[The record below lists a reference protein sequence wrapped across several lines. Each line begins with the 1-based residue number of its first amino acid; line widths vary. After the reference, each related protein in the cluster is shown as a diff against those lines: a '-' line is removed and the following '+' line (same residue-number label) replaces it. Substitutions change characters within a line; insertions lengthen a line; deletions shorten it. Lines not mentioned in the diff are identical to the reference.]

1 MKTLIFTTALN
12 FLFTCSLVTA
22 QNNTIYMPPNI
33 KKAYEKGTRS
43 YDGAPGKNY
52 WVNKSDYIIKAE
64 VFPKES
70 KIVGTAK
77 IKFYNNSPDSLNTI
91 VIRLYQD
98 IMKKGMSRD
107 YRVSAED
114 INEGVILDT
123 VILNGIG
130 IDLNS
135 KAKAIR
141 TGTNLFLRDFSPK
154 IYSNSSADIEIKWS
168 VTIPK
173 ESRVRMGAYND
184 STLYV
189 AYWYPQVAVYDDID
203 GWDRQDYAGAVE
215 FYNDINNYEVDITAP
230 QNFIVWGTGL
240 YENLDEVLKP
250 HLVERYKEAW
260 ESDGLIRIINEEDLK
275 YGATLDKEKLT
286 WNLKAANVPDFTF
299 SLSSGYIWDG
309 ISAEIDDKGTR
320 VLTDAVYSPAAE
332 GFANVAIHAKASVE
346 YLSKEMPAV
355 PFPYPKITTFNG
367 EQAFGGGM
375 EAPMMTNNGVYPTES
390 GQLGV
395 TLHEIA
401 HTYFP
406 FYMGT
411 NERKY
416 AWMDEGWATYFTYDL
431 VAQTYPDVDEL
442 TANISNMGRE
452 MGAERD
458 LPTYSLSY
466 ATRGANLTFS
476 SYIKS
481 SVAYHFLKEALGKD
495 LFLKALHE
503 YINRWKGKHPIPYDF
518 FFTFDDVANEDL
530 SWFWNPWFM
539 EKRFPDLAVKS
550 ISQKGNNAKI
560 VVENIGG
567 VPVPVDLIVTYG
579 DKSTEPIKHTPS
591 VWKKGN
597 REFNIEHTSNKKIV
611 KIEVNTKTV
620 PDADKSNNYI
630 EVK

>member
-1 MKTLIFTTALN
+1 MKAGIFTTMVVLIFVSAY
-12 FLFTCSLVTA
+12 TTA
-22 QNNTIYMPPNI
+22 QNNSLYMAPNI
-33 KKAYEKGTRS
+33 KKAYEKGARS
-43 YDGAPGKNY
+43 FDGRPGKNY
-52 WVNKSDYIIKAE
+52 WVNKTDYIIKAE
-64 VFPKES
+64 VFPKERLI
-70 KIVGTAK
+70 KGTTNM
-77 IKFYNNSPDSLNTI
+77 KFYNNSPDSLSSL

-107 YRVSAED
+107 YRVNAED
-114 INEGVILDT
+114 ITDGVIIDT
-123 VILNGIG
+123 VIINGSG

-135 KAKAIR
+135 RAKSTR
-141 TGTNLFLRDFSPK
+141 NGTNLFLRELSPK
-154 IYSNSSADIEIKWS
+154 IYSNTSADIEIRWS

-173 ESRVRMGAYND
+173 ESRIRMGAYND

-189 AYWYPQVAVYDDID
+189 AYWYPQIAVYDDID

-215 FYNDINNYEVDITAP
+215 FYNDINNYEVEITAP
-230 QNFIVWGTGL
+230 KNFVVWGTGL
-240 YENLDEVLKP
+240 YKNLEEVLKP
-250 HLVERYKEAW
+250 HIIERYNEALD
-260 ESDGLIRIINEEDLK
+260 SDGLVRIINEEDLK
-275 YGATLDKEKLT
+275 TGPTLDKEKLT
-286 WNLKAANVPDFTF
+286 WKFKAENVPDFTF
-299 SLSSGYIWDG
+299 ALSSGYIWDG

-320 VLTDAVYSPAAE
+320 VLTDAVYPPSST
-332 GFANVAIHAKASVE
+332 GFANTAIHAKASVE

-375 EAPMMTNNGVYPTES
+375 ESPMMVNNGVYPTES

-401 HTYFP
+401 HSYFP

-431 VAQTYPDVDEL
+431 VTQTYPEDDEL
-442 TANISNMGRE
+442 ATNITNMGRE
-452 MGAERD
+452 MGSERD
-458 LPTYSLSY
+458 LPIYSLSY

-481 SVAYHFLKEALGKD
+481 SVAYHFLREALGHD

-518 FFTFDDVANEDL
+518 FFTFNDVAKEDL

-539 EKRFPDLAVKS
+539 NKHFPDLAIKS
-550 ISQKGNNAKI
+550 VRPKGNKTEI
-560 VVENIGG
+560 TVENMGG
-567 VPVPVDLIVTYG
+567 VPVPVNLNVTYD
-579 DKSTEPIKHTPS
+579 DKSTEAIKHNIS

-597 REFNIEHTSNKKIV
+597 REFKLEFSSNKKITKV
-611 KIEVNTKTV
+611 EVDTRAV

-630 EVK
+630 ETK

>member
-1 MKTLIFTTALN
+1 MKTRCFTLTLIL
-12 FLFTCSLVTA
+12 LFACTQLIAQHNSL
-22 QNNTIYMPPNI
+22 YMPPNI

-43 YDGAPGKNY
+43 FDGTPGKNY
-52 WVNKSDYIIKAE
+52 WVNKTDYKIKAE
-64 VFPKES
+64 VFPKERLI
-70 KIVGTAK
+70 KGTANM
-77 IKFYNNSPDSLNTI
+77 KFYNNSPDSLSSI

-98 IMKKGMSRD
+98 IMKMGMSRD
-107 YRVSAED
+107 YAVNPAD
-114 INEGVILDT
+114 INKGIILDT
-123 VILNGIG
+123 VIINGSG

-135 KAKAIR
+135 RAKSSR
-141 TGTNLFLRDFSPK
+141 NGTNLFLRELSPK
-154 IYSNSSADIEIKWS
+154 IYSNTFADIEIRWS

-173 ESRVRMGAYND
+173 ESRIRMGAYND

-189 AYWYPQVAVYDDID
+189 AYWYPQIAVYDDID

-215 FYNDINNYEVDITAP
+215 FYNDINNFEVEITAP
-230 QNFIVWGTGL
+230 KNFIVWGTGL

-250 HLVERYKEAW
+250 HIIERYNEAR

-275 YGATLDKEKLT
+275 VGATLDKEKLI
-286 WNLKAANVPDFTF
+286 WKLKADNVPDFTF
-299 SLSSGYIWDG
+299 ALSSGYIWDG
-309 ISAEIDDKGTR
+309 ISAEIDDKGAR
-320 VLTDAVYSPAAE
+320 VLTDAVYSPMAE
-332 GFANVAIHAKASVE
+332 GFANTAIHAKASVE

-367 EQAFGGGM
+367 EQGFGGGM

-416 AWMDEGWATYFTYDL
+416 AWMDEGWATYITYDL
-431 VAQTYPDVDEL
+431 VVKTFPEVDEL

-452 MGAERD
+452 MGSERD
-458 LPTYSLSY
+458 MPIYSLSY
-466 ATRGANLTFS
+466 ATRGGSLTFS

-481 SVAYHFLKEALGKD
+481 SVAYYFLREALGHD

-503 YINRWKGKHPIPYDF
+503 YINRWNGKHPIPYDF
-518 FFTFDDVANEDL
+518 FFTFNDIAKEDL

-539 EKRFPDLAVKS
+539 NKHFPDLAIKS
-550 ISQKGNNAKI
+550 VRQKGNKSEI
-560 VVENIGG
+560 IVENIGG
-567 VPVPVDLIVTYG
+567 VPVPVDLIVTYS
-579 DKSTEPIKHTPS
+579 DKSSEAIKHTIS
-591 VWKKGN
+591 VWKKGHK
-597 REFNIEHTSNKKIV
+597 EFKLEFSSSKKISKV
-611 KIEVNTKTV
+611 EVDTKKV

-630 EVK
+630 ELK